1 MKKLSSYLVA
11 GLLLGTVAC
20 QESEFTER
28 YANPAKISETT
39 IEKQY
44 TGFMVANMDYVLPQY
59 RNYFVTL
66 RTSLNHYNQITGWPN
81 ESGQYVPGSSGVED
95 VWYNYYN
102 TLAQYRELENV
113 YAKASAEDQ
122 KNKAIFLITA
132 KVYLY
137 DYTQRMVDLHGD
149 IPFTEAGMISAN
161 GGDYGASL
169 PKFDSAES
177 LYTLMLDDLKTIAT
191 QLNTITL
198 NAGYQKS
205 FTTQDFINKG
215 DLMTWKRYTNSLRL
229 RMLNRV
235 SATASFKARATSEM
249 GEILGNATTYPIV
262 ESNAQ
267 NVQVNVFDIS
277 TNINSKGF
285 KDGLEST
292 DWFGNLAGKVMMDHM
307 NTNTDP
313 RLPILFE
320 PGINAKGK
328 YIGMD
333 PMATNSEQTNLYQ
346 AGMIAIYNRYNLSR
360 NQYFPGVIINAA
372 NMSFI
377 KAEYYLTAG
386 NDAMAKAAYETGI
399 KQSVEFFN
407 STIKISNATGV
418 TAPVAATDAQVTAYL
433 AMDAISWANAA
444 TSADKLSLIAN
455 QKWLHFNI
463 VQVYEGWAEI
473 RRLDLPKF
481 SFQVDNANNQTLPPV
496 RWNYPGNE
504 VTYNPSNYA
513 TVRDKDNLNT
523 KIFWDVK

>member
-11 GLLLGTVAC
+11 ALLLGTVAC

-28 YANPAKISETT
+28 YPDPAKISKTT

-44 TGFMVANMDYVLPQY
+44 TGFLVSNMDYVLPQY

-102 TLAQYRELENV
+102 TLLQFRELENV

-122 KNKAIFLITA
+122 KNKAIFLMTA
-132 KVYLY
+132 KIYLY
-137 DYTQRMVDLHGD
+137 DYTQRIVDLHGD

-161 GGDYGASL
+161 GGDYGNSL

-177 LYTLMLDDLKTIAT
+177 IYTLMLDDLKTIAT
-191 QLNTITL
+191 QLNSTTL

-235 SATASFKARATSEM
+235 SGAESFKSRATSEI
-249 GEILGNATTYPIV
+249 GEILGNTTTYPIV
-262 ESNAQ
+262 ESNDQ
-267 NVQVNVFDIS
+267 NVQVNIYDIN

-285 KDGLEST
+285 RDGLESGG
-292 DWFGNLAGKVMMDHM
+292 WYGNTASKAMMDHM
-307 NTNTDP
+307 NMNKDP
-313 RLPILFE
+313 RLALLFE
-320 PGINAKGK
+320 PGEKAGGQ
-328 YIGMD
+328 YIGLD
-333 PMATNSEQTNLYQ
+333 PMATNAVQTSMFN
-346 AGMIAIYNRYNLSR
+346 AGVVAIYNRYNLSR
-360 NQYFPGVIINAA
+360 NQFFPGVLINAA
-372 NMSFI
+372 NNSFI
-377 KAEYYLTAG
+377 KAEYYLRG
-386 NDAMAKAAYETGI
+386 SNDAMAKAAYEKGI
-399 KQSVEFFN
+399 MQSVEFFN
-407 STIKISNATGV
+407 STIKLSNATGV
-418 TAPVAATDAQVTAYL
+418 DAPAAATDAQTMAYI
-433 AMDAISWANAA
+433 AMDAINWAKAS

-455 QKWLHFNI
+455 QKWLHYNI

-481 SFQVDNANNQTLPPV
+481 SFQVDNANKQTVPPV

-504 VTYNPSNYA
+504 VTYNPGNYA

-523 KIFWDVK
+523 KLFWDVK

>member
-11 GLLLGTVAC
+11 ALLLGTVAC

-28 YANPAKISETT
+28 YADPAKISKTT

-44 TGFMVANMDYVLPQY
+44 TGFLVANMDYVLPAY
-59 RNYFVTL
+59 GNYFVTL

-81 ESGQYVPGSSGVED
+81 ESGQYIPGSSGVES

-102 TLAQYRELENV
+102 TLAQFRELENV

-122 KNKAIFLITA
+122 KNKAIFLMTA

-149 IPFTEAGMISAN
+149 IPFTEAGKISAN
-161 GGDYGASL
+161 GGEYNASSA
-169 PKFDSAES
+169 KFDSAES
-177 LYTLMLDDLKTIAT
+177 IYTLMLDDLKTIAT
-191 QLNTITL
+191 QLNSTTL
-198 NAGYQKS
+198 LAGYQKA

-235 SATASFKARATSEM
+235 SAAESFKARATSEI

-262 ESNAQ
+262 ENNAQ
-267 NVQVNVFDIS
+267 NVQVNVFDIN
-277 TNINSKGF
+277 TGINSKGF
-285 KDGLEST
+285 QDGLESAG
-292 DWFGNLAGKVMMDHM
+292 WFGNTAGKAMMDNM
-307 NTNTDP
+307 NTNKDP
-313 RLPILFE
+313 RLPVLFE
-320 PGINAKGK
+320 PGINAEGK
-328 YIGMD
+328 YIGID
-333 PMATNSEQTNLYQ
+333 PMATNAAQTALFN
-346 AGMIAIYNRYNLSR
+346 AGKVAIYNRYTLSR
-360 NQYFPGVIINAA
+360 NQYFPGIIINAA
-372 NMSFI
+372 NISFI
-377 KAEYYLTAG
+377 KSEYYLRTG
-386 NDAMAKAAYETGI
+386 NDAMAKTAYEEGI

-407 STIKISNATGV
+407 STIKLSNATGV
-418 TAPVAATDAQVTAYL
+418 TAPVAATDAQVTAY
-433 AMDAISWANAA
+433 AVMDAVNWAKA
-444 TSADKLSLIAN
+444 TSSAEKLSLIAN

-463 VQVYEGWAEI
+463 VQVYESWAEI
-473 RRLDLPKF
+473 RRTDLPKF

-504 VTYNPSNYA
+504 VTYNPGNYA
-513 TVRDKDNLNT
+513 TVRDKDKLTT